1 MNDEKIRNYM
11 KLRTQLGVIR
21 SKLVETNNSFDEII
35 LSESKSLIV
44 NDKVIEEEN
53 IRLINDEVVKEIT
66 EIDKLV
72 SLVTTNMYK
81 L

>member
-11 KLRTQLGVIR
+11 KLRTQLSAIR
-21 SKLVETNNSFDEII
+21 SKLVEINKSYDDIYINEAKSI
-35 LSESKSLIV
+35 LV
-44 NDKVIEEEN
+44 DGKVVEEEN
-53 IRLINDEVVKEIT
+53 VILINAEVVNETK

-81 L
+81 

>member
-11 KLRTQLGVIR
+11 KLRTQLGAIR
-21 SKLVETNNSFDEII
+21 SKLVEVNNSYDDIYMNEA
-35 LSESKSLIV
+35 KSLLI
-44 NDKVIEEEN
+44 DGKVVEEDN
-53 IRLINDEVVKEIT
+53 VILINDGIANELK

-81 L
+81 